1 MNHLH
6 HNQDFSHHID
16 RLKESFLCAAAK
28 GGRLQEVASL
38 LDFGAETEWNDISN
52 ENTSDT
58 PLVAAVRSGHK
69 DVVALLL
76 AHGADPTRRDQ
87 NGNTVLHLVAAS
99 GDEGMVNLFAP
110 SASELSNITN
120 NDGMTAVDIAV
131 QRGYTLFAE
140 LLYNLCDDTNLD
152 TVDNNARRNTR
163 TRVDT
168 RRSSS
173 QETNSLAS
181 SNAGGYDCN
190 DDSLSCFS
198 STNSDEHDLVSRSG
212 CHDAEE
218 GCIGAIHVGYSNDSA
233 DEGESNEDDDNDNE
247 SSINE
252 EQEVHFPNPSLIN
265 TSFPCFDVGNDEDEP
280 DTVDKSSDPE
290 SIMKQ
295 LRYMTQL
302 AHSQS
307 VELYQAK
314 YALNETMQERD
325 RLKEEL
331 DEMQMLLSAD
341 ESKLAHKSLSELQSL
356 EDQVKKSLERIVKV
370 KEAASLNIE
379 VERICVICRENPKN
393 VLLLGCRHLC
403 VCSECG
409 QRDDLDRCPLCREI
423 IVERINV
430 YS

>member
-1 MNHLH
+1 M
-6 HNQDFSHHID
+6 
-16 RLKESFLCAAAK
+16 
-28 GGRLQEVASL
+28 QEVASL

-58 PLVAAVRSGHK
+58 PLVATVRSGHK
-69 DVVALLL
+69 DVAALLL

-198 STNSDEHDLVSRSG
+198 STNSDEHDLVGKSG
-212 CHDAEE
+212 VIAWSLVE
-218 GCIGAIHVGYSNDSA
+218 
-233 DEGESNEDDDNDNE
+233 E
-247 SSINE
+247 SSH
-252 EQEVHFPNPSLIN
+252 Q
-265 TSFPCFDVGNDEDEP
+265 
-280 DTVDKSSDPE
+280 
-290 SIMKQ
+290 
-295 LRYMTQL
+295 
-302 AHSQS
+302 
-307 VELYQAK
+307 
-314 YALNETMQERD
+314 
-325 RLKEEL
+325 RLL
-331 DEMQMLLSAD
+331 
-341 ESKLAHKSLSELQSL
+341 
-356 EDQVKKSLERIVKV
+356 VT
-370 KEAASLNIE
+370 
-379 VERICVICRENPKN
+379 PT
-393 VLLLGCRHLC
+393 
-403 VCSECG
+403 
-409 QRDDLDRCPLCREI
+409 DD
-423 IVERINV
+423 
-430 YS
+430 